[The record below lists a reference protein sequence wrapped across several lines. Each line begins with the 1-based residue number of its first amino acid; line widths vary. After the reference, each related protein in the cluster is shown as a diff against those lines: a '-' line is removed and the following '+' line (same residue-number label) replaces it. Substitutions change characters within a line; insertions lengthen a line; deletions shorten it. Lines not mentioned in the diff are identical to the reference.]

1 MKKTVLTILSIIIS
15 FVLFFTYINLGLVS
29 AQNQS
34 SSSVV
39 ANNTTYSQN
48 QTTQIQSAPTQPGSI
63 GQTGPSQSHSGQ
75 SQSQSGPTGIMGQSP
90 SSQGSAQ

>member
-15 FVLFFTYINLGLVS
+15 SALFIHINLGLAS

-34 SSSVV
+34 PSSSVV

-48 QTTQIQSAPTQPGSI
+48 QTTQTQSAPTQPGSI
-63 GQTGPSQSHSGQ
+63 GQTGQSQSHSGQ
-75 SQSQSGPTGIMGQSP
+75 SQSQSGPAGIIGQSP
-90 SSQGSAQ
+90 SSQGSPQ